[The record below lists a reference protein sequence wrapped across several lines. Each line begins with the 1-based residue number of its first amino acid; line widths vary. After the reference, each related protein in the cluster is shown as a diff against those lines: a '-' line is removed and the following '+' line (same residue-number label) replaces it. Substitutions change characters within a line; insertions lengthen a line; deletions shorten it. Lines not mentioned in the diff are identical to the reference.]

1 MAKMFYT
8 LEEAKNVLGRS
19 EEDIKQYAREGRLR
33 EFRDGPRL
41 MFKADQVEQLR
52 SELSS
57 SPDQVDLGVSD
68 SGGMIDLVDTT
79 GASGT
84 SVTLSDTGAGQG
96 TALGLSGTGAGMP
109 KEDTAL
115 AADLGFSGSASGI
128 PSPSRPSGTGMSG
141 LSGAGISGTSSGGS
155 RAGINVFG
163 ADEVPGMV
171 DPSAQTA
178 ITAGPQEINLESVG
192 SGSGLLDLS
201 RERDDTSLGA
211 VLEEIG
217 PGQARMEDTGLTSG
231 VELEEPR
238 GGIDRAPMAPVMVQ
252 APDPWAAAFGAAAL
266 ACSLFILF
274 GLFALICGIL
284 GTWPA
289 VLQWFNE
296 QKNNQAWIALGIG
309 LFGSVIFFGVGGW
322 IGRLSTGRAR

>member
-19 EEDIKQYAREGRLR
+19 DDEIKQYARDGRLR

-52 SELSS
+52 SELSTGG
-57 SPDQVDLGVSD
+57 DHVDLGVSD

-79 GASGT
+79 AASGT
-84 SVTLSDTGAGQG
+84 SLTLADSTGQG
-96 TALGLSGTGAGMP
+96 TSFGSRAGTGAGM
-109 KEDTAL
+109 KTKDDTAL
-115 AADLGFSGSASGI
+115 AADLGLSGTATGI
-128 PSPSRPSGTGMSG
+128 PSPSRMGPSGTGLTG
-141 LSGAGISGTSSGGS
+141 LSGSAGGS

-163 ADEVPGMV
+163 TEDHSEIV

-178 ITAGPQEINLESVG
+178 ISAASAQDINLESVG

-217 PGQARMEDTGLTSG
+217 PAGTHADDMGGE
-231 VELEEPR
+231 VELEVPS
-238 GGIDRAPMAPVMVQ
+238 GGIDRGPVMPVYVQ
-252 APDPWAAAFGAAAL
+252 AADPWAPAFGAAAL
-266 ACSLFILF
+266 AAAIVSLFGI
-274 GLFALICGIL
+274 FALICGVL
-284 GTWPA
+284 GTWPDT
-289 VLQWFNE
+289 LKWFDGY
-296 QKNNQAWIALGIG
+296 KANQAWLVIGIGIALTA
-309 LFGSVIFFGVGGW
+309 IFFVAGALVGKAS
-322 IGRLSTGRAR
+322 GRTTR